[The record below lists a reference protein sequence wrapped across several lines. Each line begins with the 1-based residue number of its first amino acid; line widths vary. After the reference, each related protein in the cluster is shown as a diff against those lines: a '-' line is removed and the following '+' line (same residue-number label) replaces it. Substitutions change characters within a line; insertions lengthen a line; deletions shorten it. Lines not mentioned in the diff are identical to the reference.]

1 MKKLSKIIVI
11 IAFLGLCSCG
21 PSNEEKAQQ
30 MAAEYL
36 KGELYHFDSYE
47 PIQIKIDSSFVSLTS
62 DKEAISL
69 TLEIIHLCQSLQ
81 EYTQNIEMAESSM
94 DIWTPDAYS
103 LYSQGEYMRAKNERD
118 KNQRLLNKTFDRI
131 QTLIEKIK
139 ARQSDIKEGDFK
151 GWKVYHKFKSLNGE
165 GSMALFGEFIF
176 FCDKDFN
183 LEFAY
188 SKEDMDAISKV
199 IEAVL
204 SSDNLHEFGEQLQ
217 ESYL

>member
-1 MKKLSKIIVI
+1 
-11 IAFLGLCSCG
+11 
-21 PSNEEKAQQ
+21 
-30 MAAEYL
+30 
-36 KGELYHFDSYE
+36 
-47 PIQIKIDSSFVSLTS
+47 
-62 DKEAISL
+62 
-69 TLEIIHLCQSLQ
+69 
-81 EYTQNIEMAESSM
+81 
-94 DIWTPDAYS
+94 
-103 LYSQGEYMRAKNERD
+103 MRAKNERD

-188 SKEDMDAISKV
+188 SKEDIDAISKV

-204 SSDNLHEFGEQLQ
+204 SSDNLHEFGEKLQ